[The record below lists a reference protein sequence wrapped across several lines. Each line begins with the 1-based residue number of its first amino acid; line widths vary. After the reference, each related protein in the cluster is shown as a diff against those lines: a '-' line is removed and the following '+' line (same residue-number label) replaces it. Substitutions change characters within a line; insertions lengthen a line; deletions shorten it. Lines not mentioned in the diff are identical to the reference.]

1 MPASEDRLAASGT
14 AAVSGAVTEPE
25 ATEPE
30 AASAE
35 APGSGPPEIRYSR
48 EMGLT
53 DDDFWRILPKAMG
66 AHPYRVDGR
75 VVHGDVHGGRVE
87 IVLGPQQERRIALLR
102 LPFSEVSFTFR
113 GVTEAEQQAFKRHF
127 DLYFQRGGG

>member
-1 MPASEDRLAASGT
+1 MPESRESGLSGSRSPGPEPSTEGEASTGHRD
-14 AAVSGAVTEPE
+14 
-25 ATEPE
+25 
-30 AASAE
+30 
-35 APGSGPPEIRYSR
+35 IRYSR
-48 EMGLT
+48 EMGVT

-66 AHPYRVDGR
+66 EHDYRIDGRTVRGSVDG
-75 VVHGDVHGGRVE
+75 GTVE

-113 GVTEAEQQAFKRHF
+113 GVSADDQQAFKRHF